1 MVAIKRTASVSS
13 PPGDAF
19 EYVADWRNFPNYVP
33 MFADMSVVSL
43 VQYGLGTSVDLTML
57 FGDRV
62 EMRTTLDVVDFQK
75 GRRLV
80 FKSSR
85 GVRTRIEWSFKEFG
99 GKTLVTLDFEFEM
112 PPTMNIREDEK
123 RSLARTME
131 EAWGKSLDMLKWI
144 LESRPKGGA

>member
-1 MVAIKRTASVSS
+1 MVAIKRTASVSR

-33 MFADMSVVSL
+33 MFADMNVTSL
-43 VQYGLGTSVDLTML
+43 VQYGLGTSVDLMML

-75 GRRLV
+75 GRRIV

-85 GVRTRIEWSFKEFG
+85 GVRTRIEWSFKVFG
-99 GKTLVTLDFEFEM
+99 G
-112 PPTMNIREDEK
+112 
-123 RSLARTME
+123 
-131 EAWGKSLDMLKWI
+131 
-144 LESRPKGGA
+144 